1 MRVYV
6 LLFNANTDN
15 EGIHTISVGE
25 RNLVLMFEE
34 EDDAVRYALLLEA
47 QDFPE
52 PSAESCDR
60 AEIEEFCDSTDYSYY
75 FIPKDFR
82 PQNDFERF
90 LLAPPEINQ
99 EQLDWAA
106 NGQPDAASGADGR
119 EDGQPSADAAT
130 GEGEAGGMSNS
141 ELDHLRRRLESL
153 L

>member
-52 PSAESCDR
+52 PSVEAFDR

-75 FIPKDFR
+75 FIPQDFR
-82 PQNDFERF
+82 PQNDFERY

-99 EQLDWAA
+99 DRMDW
-106 NGQPDAASGADGR
+106 
-119 EDGQPSADAAT
+119 DGQGQLAERSVIEEEPDRSGEMSDA
-130 GEGEAGGMSNS
+130 
-141 ELDHLRRRLESL
+141 ELAHMRRRLEGL

>member
-106 NGQPDAASGADGR
+106 NGQPDGVKGGR
-119 EDGQPSADAAT
+119 ADGQPGPNEAGD
-130 GEGEAGGMSNS
+130 GEGGEMSNS